1 MRFAVESNHP
11 LARSAGS
18 SSAAAQN
25 IRVAKCRAFVSRMFD
40 LPIPSKVLHAH
51 AFVAALG
58 VQRVTITRFTRAIVN
73 AVDSSIVD
81 TRSAGNEEDVGCRHE
96 VVVQSGRL
104 ALW

>member
-25 IRVAKCRAFVSRMFD
+25 IRVAISRAFVSRMFD
-40 LPIPSKVLHAH
+40 LPLPFKVLHAH

-58 VQRVTITRFTRAIVN
+58 VQRVITARFTRVIIN

-81 TRSAGNEEDVGCRHE
+81 TRSADMRPRSVEM
-96 VVVQSGRL
+96 L
-104 ALW
+104 IKK